1 MVLAPTLYVL
11 TFIRNLDKFA
21 VFSLLSQ
28 VANVIAFTI
37 IIWSC
42 ISEITAPTRAPST
55 SNVTNV
61 TPKGLFVF
69 YSIAIYSF
77 EGSRNYERIKVSVC
91 NSTHVSSKEP
101 D

>member
-1 MVLAPTLYVL
+1 ML

-42 ISEITAPTRAPST
+42 ISEIVSPANPPSKAAP
-55 SNVTNV
+55 V
-61 TPKGLFVF
+61 TPKGLFAF
-69 YSIAIYSF
+69 YSIAIYSY
-77 EGSRNYERIKVSVC
+77 EGIRSYLPEHNTK
-91 NSTHVSSKEP
+91 
-101 D
+101 

>member
-1 MVLAPTLYVL
+1 MPTLYAL

-37 IIWSC
+37 ITWSC
-42 ISEITAPTRAPST
+42 ISEIMSPTSTPST
-55 SNVTNV
+55 PTNV

-69 YSIAIYSF
+69 YSIAIYSY
-77 EGSRNYERIKVSVC
+77 EGIFRKRVTQKLLRS
-91 NSTHVSSKEP
+91 
-101 D
+101 